1 MNEDEIVNQLKEA
14 NKKLDRI
21 ITFINQELNNL
32 IDRKLNAH
40 YKQLLIEIDAKLKQ
54 KRT

>member
-14 NKKLDRI
+14 NEKLDRI
-21 ITFINQELNNL
+21 LTFLTQGLGQL
-32 IDRKLNAH
+32 IDLKLNAH
-40 YKQLLIEIDAKLKQ
+40 CKQLLIEIDEKPKQ